1 MESEATTSSRVELRV
16 EPEQDGYNEYA
27 PRNKRKKNLS
37 KVWLEYNEEVND
49 NGVGV
54 ANCRHCK
61 INLVCGSSKG
71 TSHLKRHL
79 LQYSPKRPNGPIGEV
94 LINDNNDIREFVF
107 DMKERRVEILNCI
120 VEGAHLFSTVEEN
133 GFKRR
138 MTRANPQFESFCRT
152 TITIDFF
159 SEYYCYR
166 EKLQCMLVNTPG
178 LISLTTDLSD
188 SKHSWQHY
196 MCITAHFIDKN
207 WKLPKTIP

>member
-1 MESEATTSSRVELRV
+1 M
-16 EPEQDGYNEYA
+16 
-27 PRNKRKKNLS
+27 
-37 KVWLEYNEEVND
+37 
-49 NGVGV
+49 GV

-79 LQYSPKRPNGPIGEV
+79 LQYSPKRPTGPIGEV
-94 LINDNNDIREFVF
+94 LINDNNEIRELVF
-107 DMKERRVEILNCI
+107 DMKERRVEILSCI